1 MRVKAIESRPATV
14 PDKYGRRYRAVR
26 MLAAPRARDHV
37 SIGALGVRTLVQ
49 PQIRNQFNDVE
60 CV

>member
-1 MRVKAIESRPATV
+1 MRVKAIESRPVTV
-14 PDKYGRRYRAVR
+14 PDEHSRRYRPIR

-37 SIGALGVRTLVQ
+37 SIGALGVWAMVP

-60 CV
+60 CF